1 MSIQKKILS
10 MTIGPV
16 VLLGLL
22 SIFFMLT
29 TVRSSMMDEIEE
41 GLKGTAAATL
51 AAYDQNTGDYMESS
65 NGDIWKGSYN
75 ISRSESLVDRIR
87 DNTGMDVTFFY
98 GDRRIMTSALDS
110 NGDRILNSPAGDR
123 IVEKVL
129 QNGEEYFSSAVSLD
143 GVMNYGYFMPVYQN
157 GSEDEIIG
165 MVFVGTDKE
174 SKDAVVNGIIFGIGA
189 AVCVA
194 MILCIGVGLKLA
206 TSISHNIKK
215 SISIMGRVAEGDLTV
230 WVDDKMLKRK
240 DEIGDLS
247 RVTVKLKDTLKG
259 ILKGISENSASL
271 LEASRALG
279 TAADTTNGTMN
290 EVQNAVSQVVANST
304 EQSKNSESTSE
315 NMRIMGEHITE
326 TSTEVDTLNAH
337 ADSMQKSSKK
347 TADTLAQL
355 CNINEEV
362 ERIIGEVK
370 DQTDR
375 TNASIQ
381 KINAAMEFIT
391 SIAEETNLL
400 SLNASIEAARAG
412 ESGRGF
418 AVVADQIKK
427 LAEQSNQSGREIEET
442 TKALMEDSAR
452 EVEIMQR
459 MQEIITEQSGSMQE
473 TRTNVSEVLK
483 EIEDSMQSI
492 LQIRESTGRLAESR
506 GEVMEAVEQLSQ
518 IAHDNVDST
527 QQTYTETQEV
537 LDTFRQVYDSAGQL
551 KKIADELAESMQY
564 FKM

>member
-1 MSIQKKILS
+1 

-29 TVRSSMMDEIEE
+29 TVRSSMMEEIEE

-75 ISRSESLVDRIR
+75 ISRSESLVDRIK

-110 NGDRILNSPAGDR
+110 NGDRILNSPAGER

-129 QNGEEYFSSAVSLD
+129 QNGEEYFSNSVSLD

-157 GSEDEIIG
+157 GSDDEIIG

-174 SKDAVVNGIIFGIGA
+174 NKDAVVNGIIFGIGA

-215 SISIMGRVAEGDLTV
+215 SISIMGKVAEGDLTV

-279 TAADTTNGTMN
+279 NAADTTNGTMN

-326 TSTEVDTLNAH
+326 TSTEVDTLNQNA
-337 ADSMQKSSKK
+337 ASMQKSSKK

-355 CNINEEV
+355 CHINEEV

-370 DQTDR
+370 EQTDR
-375 TNASIQ
+375 TNVSIQ
-381 KINAAMEFIT
+381 KINTAMEFIT

-427 LAEQSNQSGREIEET
+427 LAEQSNQSGHEIEET

-452 EVEIMQR
+452 EMEIMQR

-473 TRTNVSEVLK
+473 TRANVSEVLK

-527 QQTYTETQEV
+527 QQTYAETQEV
-537 LDTFRQVYDSAGQL
+537 LDTFKQVYDSAGQL

>member
-1 MSIQKKILS
+1 

-29 TVRSSMMDEIEE
+29 TVRSSMMEEIEE

-75 ISRSESLVDRIR
+75 ISRSESLVDRIK

-110 NGDRILNSPAGDR
+110 NGDRILNSPAGER

-143 GVMNYGYFMPVYQN
+143 GVMNYGYFMPAYQN
-157 GSEDEIIG
+157 GSDDEIIG

-174 SKDAVVNGIIFGIGA
+174 NKDAVVNGIIFGIGA

-215 SISIMGRVAEGDLTV
+215 SISIMGKVAEGDLTV

-259 ILKGISENSASL
+259 ILKGISQNSESL

-279 TAADTTNGTMN
+279 NAADTTNGTMN

-326 TSTEVDTLNAH
+326 TSTEVDTLNQNA
-337 ADSMQKSSKK
+337 ASMQKSSKK

-355 CNINEEV
+355 CHINEEV

-370 DQTDR
+370 EQTDR

-427 LAEQSNQSGREIEET
+427 LAEQSNQSGHEIEET

-452 EVEIMQR
+452 EMEIMQR

-473 TRTNVSEVLK
+473 TRANVSEVLK
-483 EIEDSMQSI
+483 EIEASMQSI

-537 LDTFRQVYDSAGQL
+537 LDTFKQVYDSAGQL

>member
-1 MSIQKKILS
+1 

-22 SIFFMLT
+22 SILFMLT

-41 GLKGTAAATL
+41 ALKGTAAATL
-51 AAYDQNTGDYMESS
+51 AAYDQNTGDYMESG

-75 ISRSESLVDRIR
+75 ISHSESLVDRIQ

-110 NGDRILNSPAGDR
+110 NGDRILNSPAGER

-129 QNGEEYFSSAVSLD
+129 QNGEEYFSSSVSLD

-157 GSEDEIIG
+157 GSDDEIIG

-174 SKDAVVNGIIFGIGA
+174 SKDAVVNGIIFSIGA

-326 TSTEVDTLNAH
+326 TSTEVDTLNQNA
-337 ADSMQKSSKK
+337 ASMQKSSKK

-355 CNINEEV
+355 CSINEEV

-370 DQTDR
+370 EQTDR
-375 TNASIQ
+375 TNVSIQ
-381 KINAAMEFIT
+381 KINTAMEFIT

-427 LAEQSNQSGREIEET
+427 LAEQSNQSGHEIEET

-452 EVEIMQR
+452 EMEIMQR

-473 TRTNVSEVLK
+473 TRANVSEVLK

-506 GEVMEAVEQLSQ
+506 GEVMKAVEELSQ

-537 LDTFRQVYDSAGQL
+537 LDTFRQVYDSADQL
-551 KKIADELAESMQY
+551 KRIADELAESMQY
-564 FKM
+564 FKIQ

>member
-1 MSIQKKILS
+1 

-29 TVRSSMMDEIEE
+29 TVRNSMMEEIEE

-75 ISRSESLVDRIR
+75 ISRSESLVDRIK

-110 NGDRILNSPAGDR
+110 NGDRILNSPAGER
-123 IVEKVL
+123 IVETVL
-129 QNGEEYFSSAVSLD
+129 QNGEEYFSNSVSLD

-157 GSEDEIIG
+157 GSDDEIIG

-174 SKDAVVNGIIFGIGA
+174 NKDAVVNGIIFGIGA

-326 TSTEVDTLNAH
+326 TSTEVDTLNQNA
-337 ADSMQKSSKK
+337 ASMQKSSKK

-355 CNINEEV
+355 CHINEEV

-370 DQTDR
+370 EQTDR
-375 TNASIQ
+375 TNVSIQ
-381 KINAAMEFIT
+381 KINTAMEFIT

-427 LAEQSNQSGREIEET
+427 LAEQSNQSGHEIEET

-452 EVEIMQR
+452 EMEIMQR

-473 TRTNVSEVLK
+473 TRANVSEVLK

-537 LDTFRQVYDSAGQL
+537 LDTFKQVYDSAGQL

-564 FKM
+564 FKIQ

>member
-1 MSIQKKILS
+1 

-29 TVRSSMMDEIEE
+29 TVRSSMMEEIEE

-98 GDRRIMTSALDS
+98 GDRRIMTSAVDS

-157 GSEDEIIG
+157 GSDDEIIG

-174 SKDAVVNGIIFGIGA
+174 NKDAVVNGIIFGIGA

-215 SISIMGRVAEGDLTV
+215 SISIMGKVAEGDLTV
-230 WVDDKMLKRK
+230 WVDDKMLRRK

-279 TAADTTNGTMN
+279 NAADTTNGTMN

-326 TSTEVDTLNAH
+326 TSTEVDTLNQNA
-337 ADSMQKSSKK
+337 ASMQKSSKK

-355 CNINEEV
+355 CHINEEV

-370 DQTDR
+370 EQTDR
-375 TNASIQ
+375 TNVSIQ
-381 KINAAMEFIT
+381 KINTAMEFIT

-427 LAEQSNQSGREIEET
+427 LAEQSNQSGHEIEET

-452 EVEIMQR
+452 EMEIMQR

-473 TRTNVSEVLK
+473 TRANVSEVLK

-537 LDTFRQVYDSAGQL
+537 LDTFKQVYDSAGQL

>member
-1 MSIQKKILS
+1 

-29 TVRSSMMDEIEE
+29 TVRSSMMEEIEE

-75 ISRSESLVDRIR
+75 ISRSESLVDRIK

-110 NGDRILNSPAGDR
+110 NGDRILNSPAGER

-157 GSEDEIIG
+157 GSDDEIIG

-215 SISIMGRVAEGDLTV
+215 SISIMGKVAEGDLTV

-279 TAADTTNGTMN
+279 NAADTTNGTMN

-326 TSTEVDTLNAH
+326 TSTEVDTLNQNA
-337 ADSMQKSSKK
+337 ASMQKSSKK

-355 CNINEEV
+355 CHINEEV

-370 DQTDR
+370 KQTDR
-375 TNASIQ
+375 TNVSIQ
-381 KINAAMEFIT
+381 KINTAMEFIT

-427 LAEQSNQSGREIEET
+427 LAEQSNQSGHEIEET

-452 EVEIMQR
+452 EMEIMQR

-473 TRTNVSEVLK
+473 TRANVSEVLK

-537 LDTFRQVYDSAGQL
+537 LDTFRQVYDSAEQL

>member
-1 MSIQKKILS
+1 

-29 TVRSSMMDEIEE
+29 TVRSSMMEEIEE

-110 NGDRILNSPAGDR
+110 NGDRILNSPAGER

-157 GSEDEIIG
+157 GSDDEIIG

-174 SKDAVVNGIIFGIGA
+174 NKDAVVNGIIFGIGA

-215 SISIMGRVAEGDLTV
+215 SISIMGKVAEGDLTV

-279 TAADTTNGTMN
+279 NAADTTNGTMN
-290 EVQNAVSQVVANST
+290 EVQDAVSQVVANST

-326 TSTEVDTLNAH
+326 TSTEVDTLNQNA
-337 ADSMQKSSKK
+337 ASMQKSSKK

-355 CNINEEV
+355 CHINEEV

-370 DQTDR
+370 EQTDR
-375 TNASIQ
+375 TNVSIQ
-381 KINAAMEFIT
+381 KINTAMEFIT

-427 LAEQSNQSGREIEET
+427 LAEQSNQSGHEIEET

-452 EVEIMQR
+452 EMEIMQR

-473 TRTNVSEVLK
+473 TRANVSEVLK

-537 LDTFRQVYDSAGQL
+537 LDTFRQVYDSAEQL